1 MCTLTPYI
9 TIYYMYMY
17 RYTDKKGVKHYFG
30 GYSIYH
36 YRTSCK
42 NHYILY

>member
-1 MCTLTPYI
+1 MHS
-9 TIYYMYMY
+9 
-17 RYTDKKGVKHYFG
+17 KKGVKHYPG
-30 GYSIYH
+30 ENSIYH